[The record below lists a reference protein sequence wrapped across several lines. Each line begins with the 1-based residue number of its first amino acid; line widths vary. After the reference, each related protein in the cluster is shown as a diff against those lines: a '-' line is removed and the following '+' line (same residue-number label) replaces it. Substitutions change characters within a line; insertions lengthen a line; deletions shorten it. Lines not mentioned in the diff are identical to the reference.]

1 MKLFPKLG
9 ERTVRLQIGN
19 RQELE
24 VRKLSI
30 LDYDRLSGIIRQT
43 EDELKKETLSASAQ
57 TAVLERSGRRICDL
71 LAGYFPED
79 IAGDLFRL
87 GYVGLIELGMYMAF
101 GSELET
107 GPEASKKN

>member
-30 LDYDRLSGIIRQT
+30 LDYDRLSEIIRQA
-43 EDELKKETLSASAQ
+43 EDKLKKEELSTSEQ
-57 TAVLERSGRRICDL
+57 TAVLEQSGRRICDL
-71 LAGYFPED
+71 LTGYFPEE

-87 GYVGLIELGMYMAF
+87 GYIGLIELGMYLAF
-101 GSELET
+101 GSGTENT
-107 GPEASKKN
+107 ADASKKN